1 MKLLLTILLI
11 LFINLA
17 NSQERK
23 CFDFQL
29 LDGAEPLVYYGMDTT
44 YNWYAITQPFQN
56 RFRLIV
62 NGEEL
67 ESMLNVSV
75 PVFSQ
80 DGERWAAFA
89 EDNVGWM
96 LFTESDMISFNA
108 TSVGDVVFSEDSKV
122 IAYSYYEGTLAIIK
136 LGDKEY
142 SDYRKKKGLWIDHK
156 GERIAYI
163 IENANQEVVKVNDKQ
178 IGSFDRVY
186 PVGFWE
192 DGGFVYVGEIGGYF
206 QVYKDKEPFSDM
218 YQNIPDIKINRKGD
232 VLAFIALQMGNRYV
246 ATLISDEFAEP
257 IVSDRYDMISDLN
270 LHPTAAIMSYSAV
283 LFNAFTINMNLT
295 KYFSAEFN
303 SSPQFTWNGDELY
316 FIGCRINCFFSI
328 NGQNF
333 NTETNLPV
341 DRYYARKPDSDSFA
355 FSTNSALIVR
365 YISTGEMRSGMMVNS
380 AIEPRYNRFDDRYEA
395 LGVINDRLYL
405 LTCRD

>member
-1 MKLLLTILLI
+1 MKLLLTFLL
-11 LFINLA
+11 LFLYNLA
-17 NSQERK
+17 NSEERK

-29 LDGAEPLVYYGMDTT
+29 LDGAEPLIYYGMDTT

-96 LFTESDMISFNA
+96 LFTEEDMISFNA

-122 IAYSYYEGTLAIIK
+122 LAYSYYEGTLAIIK
-136 LGDKEY
+136 LGDKEF

-156 GERIAYI
+156 GEKIAYI

-178 IGSFDRVY
+178 INSFDKVY

-192 DGGFVYVGEIGGYF
+192 DGGFIYVGEIGGYF

-365 YISTGEMRSGMMVNS
+365 YISNGEMRSGMMVNN